1 MKIRV
6 TTAFNI
12 RQNALTAVP
21 NTALMRTINAL
32 PKPEPMSGTI
42 GLLCLKK
49 RRKKQGI
56 VCLNL
61 LQNLK
66 KLL

>member
-6 TTAFNI
+6 TTAFND
-12 RQNALTAVP
+12 RQNGLTAVP

-42 GLLCLKK
+42 GRIRLKK
-49 RRKKQGI
+49 RQSI
-56 VCLNL
+56 SH
-61 LQNLK
+61 
-66 KLL
+66 